1 MPSTSPE
8 PPRKKRRTNNF
19 PSLSDRDSNGSSQ
32 EPELPSN
39 DSERFIEVDDDILE
53 NHRSK
58 YEHVMHEPEY
68 VESQTNVY
76 VTQVDQPWSSPTR
89 IRGPRWRKQDATPS
103 PPLRSADRGGRPLV
117 ADEFDDE
124 ELEAIMAEE
133 ALRPSKKPGS
143 SPHQARSTVQQSK
156 SMRQTTLFGVNTTE
170 TQRPTATQRA
180 HNYPLAAAQR
190 NEPPTHHNLNEEALQ
205 TWIYPLNV
213 GTIRDYQFNI
223 VHKALYSNILVAL
236 PTGLGKT
243 FIAATVMLN
252 WYRWTKDAQIIF
264 MAPTKPLVAQQV
276 EACFHI
282 AGIPRSQTTLMT
294 GEIPAAIRAEE
305 WQEKRVF
312 FMTPQTL
319 INDLKTGIADPKK
332 IILLVVDEAHKGT
345 GNYAYVEVV
354 RFVQRFN
361 TSFRVLALTA
371 TPGATVEAVQKVIN
385 GLNIARVEIRTED
398 SLDIRSFVHTRNT
411 ETELFDY
418 SEEQNLLIELFGKMV
433 KPVLDKLSS
442 QNLFWGRD
450 PTQITLFGLMKA
462 RQGWMASEAGR
473 KANMGVKGMMHAC
486 FTPLMTLAHNLELL
500 KFHGMTPFFH
510 KMKQF
515 QDEAAGSNGK
525 YTRQIVDSQPFK
537 ELMSHI
543 RAWIQNDD
551 FLGHPKLEYLNRV
564 VMNHFLDA
572 GSGNLLVPT
581 QNPAGVVP
589 IAPSDTRIMIF
600 AHYRDSAEDI
610 TRVLARH
617 QPLIRPHVFVG
628 QTATKKS
635 DGMDQKTQ
643 IDIIKK
649 FKAGTYNTLV
659 ATSIGEEGLDI
670 GEVDLII
677 MYDCSKSPIR
687 MLQRMGR
694 TGRKRAGN
702 IVCLL
707 MKQKEARDY
716 EQAKDNYKK
725 MQDIIESGR
734 DFEFKTEESKRILPR
749 HVVPVVDKRVVEIP
763 VENTQADPSSIEPS
777 RSKKAKKT
785 KRPPKKFFMPDNV
798 ETGFQFLGSK
808 SRAIDNE
815 KPSDRTSKKKSE
827 KANKNKIGKTKV
839 GVEVEEKDAILP
851 SLDQVLL
858 NKSEEEDLQARYA
871 TIGGSEEQFIQTVN
885 VGRKPEKLR
894 FLDRTA
900 RVPHSLATKRYIA
913 AGQAMRGDSREW
925 QRPDKP
931 ALTLTTESRQ
941 DELFYIS
948 QPVLNHSLDQNGTE
962 NDGNN
967 DSQDEAPFYVSQR
980 ANANATNNH
989 AGDRVDADE
998 PPDLDDL
1005 LKSAT
1010 IGRETASTKQDGG
1023 NQSVHPSRNLSRDRD
1038 DDRDEDEDGD
1048 TLATDIVPDTDADTD
1063 TDTDLSPTTKNTKS
1077 PNQRTSTSTSSL
1089 TANAKAKT
1097 KPKVKAR
1104 VDVSLRKRRII
1115 SDDDDE
1121 ESD

>member
-1 MPSTSPE
+1 MPSASPE
-8 PPRKKRRTNNF
+8 PPRKRRRTNNF
-19 PSLSDRDSNGSSQ
+19 SSLSDREDDGSSQ

-39 DSERFIEVDDDILE
+39 DSERYIEIDDDILE

-76 VTQVDQPWSSPTR
+76 VTQIDQPWSSPTR
-89 IRGPRWRKQDATPS
+89 IRGPRWRKQDSTPS
-103 PPLRSADRGGRPLV
+103 PPPQTVGRAGRPLV

-133 ALRPSKKPGS
+133 ALGPSQKTMSLPVQS
-143 SPHQARSTVQQSK
+143 RSTAPQSK
-156 SMRQTTLFGVNTTE
+156 SMRQTTLFGKNTTE
-170 TQRPTATQRA
+170 VPRLGATQRA

-190 NEPPTHHNLNEEALQ
+190 NEAPTHHKLNEEALQ

-213 GTIRDYQFNI
+213 GSIRDYQFNI
-223 VHKALYSNILVAL
+223 VQKALYSNILVAL

-276 EACFHI
+276 DACFHI

-294 GEIPAAIRAEE
+294 GEIPAAVRAEE

-411 ETELFDY
+411 ELELFDY
-418 SEEQNLLIELFGKMV
+418 SEEQNLLIELFGRMV

-450 PTQITLFGLMKA
+450 PTQITLYGLMKA

-515 QDEAAGSNGK
+515 QDEAAGSNSK

-564 VMNHFLDA
+564 VLNHFLDA
-572 GSGNLLVPT
+572 GSGRLLVPT
-581 QNPAGVVP
+581 QNPAGAVP

-610 TRVLARH
+610 TRVLSRH

-716 EQAKDNYKK
+716 EQARDNYKK

-734 DFEFKTEESKRILPR
+734 DFEFKSEESKRIVPR
-749 HVVPVVDKRVVEIP
+749 QIVPVVDKRIVEIP

-777 RSKKAKKT
+777 RSKKPKKT

-808 SRAIDNE
+808 GKKCDNQGLLSRTTKGDVRKTGTDKRRVRID
-815 KPSDRTSKKKSE
+815 
-827 KANKNKIGKTKV
+827 V
-839 GVEVEEKDAILP
+839 VEEEDADLP
-851 SLDQVLL
+851 LLEQILL

-871 TIGGSEEQFIQTVN
+871 TIAGTEEQFIQTVD
-885 VGRKPEKLR
+885 VSHRPEKLR
-894 FLDRTA
+894 RLDPTA
-900 RVPHSLATKRYIA
+900 RVPHSLATQRYVA
-913 AGQAMRGDSREW
+913 AGQAMRDQNREW
-925 QRPDKP
+925 TRPDRPVFSTATTP
-931 ALTLTTESRQ
+931 ARSTAAEEKA
-941 DELFYIS
+941 DE
-948 QPVLNHSLDQNGTE
+948 E
-962 NDGNN
+962 
-967 DSQDEAPFYVSQR
+967 EEPFYVSQPLP
-980 ANANATNNH
+980 NH
-989 AGDRVDADE
+989 SLDRTDEEDGSQDQIPFYISQQARRKPRRVHVHAEIEAEAEAKTETEE

-1005 LKSAT
+1005 FRSTSTTRKALTKPQQKGSNSAT
-1010 IGRETASTKQDGG
+1010 STSRRGPGSAGIDVDVGNPAVATATVNINATAKNRKSSNVQGDRNRT
-1023 NQSVHPSRNLSRDRD
+1023 VSRRKRRVIS
-1038 DDRDEDEDGD
+1038 DEDEDSSQMD
-1048 TLATDIVPDTDADTD
+1048 TG
-1063 TDTDLSPTTKNTKS
+1063 
-1077 PNQRTSTSTSSL
+1077 
-1089 TANAKAKT
+1089 
-1097 KPKVKAR
+1097 
-1104 VDVSLRKRRII
+1104 
-1115 SDDDDE
+1115 
-1121 ESD
+1121 